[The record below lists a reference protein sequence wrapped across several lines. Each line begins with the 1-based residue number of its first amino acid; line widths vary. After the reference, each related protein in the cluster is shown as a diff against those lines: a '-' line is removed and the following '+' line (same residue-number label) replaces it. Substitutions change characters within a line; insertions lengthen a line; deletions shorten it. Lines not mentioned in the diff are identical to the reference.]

1 MKSQPVN
8 KVLFATDVPFWL
20 MADGAQQRI
29 MSLYRFFCNSGFETQ
44 AFFVGTSRHRVTR
57 QRRPDEVHLRPYT
70 SSDPPRSLAG
80 RLRWFANATMN
91 QAMEWLAT
99 ATRNQA
105 VQGPESMTL
114 EDFRWPWAAEKFREL
129 VDELQP
135 DLIVCEYVKLAY
147 LVDAIDDAV
156 RDRIICAVDTHDLL
170 FRRAQHFEAHGFPHW
185 LKIDREEEA
194 RALQKFD
201 LILAIQ
207 PHEAVEFRKLAPD
220 ATVLTVGHA
229 VELANSHPAPL
240 PDQDVGRLRVG
251 YIGSKNYSNWYAIR
265 EFLNEGWPIVMER
278 NRNECEL
285 VIAGGIC
292 EWIDQALTDSE
303 GAPRGAIPAD
313 RMQGVT
319 CLGRVQTIDE
329 FYSRIDVL
337 INPVQ
342 FGTGLKIKN
351 AEALSFA
358 RLLIT
363 TTAGFDGMPESTRMA
378 CLVVDSVPEI
388 GEAINSLIQDRPA
401 IRRLQNLALELSQTE
416 FSADNAYHELAEWL
430 ERCDPNAKTEKMP

>member
-1 MKSQPVN
+1 MKSQPIN

-29 MSLYRFFCNSGFETQ
+29 MSLYRFLRNSGCDSQ
-44 AFFVGTSRHRVTR
+44 VFFVGTTLTR
-57 QRRPDEVHLRPYT
+57 DAVANCPEEVRLRPYT

-91 QAMEWLAT
+91 QAMEWLTT
-99 ATRNQA
+99 AAGNQA

-114 EDFRWPWAAEKFREL
+114 EDFRWPWAAEKFREV

-135 DLIVCEYVKLAY
+135 DLIVCEYVKMAY
-147 LVDAIDDAV
+147 LLDALDQA
-156 RDRIICAVDTHDLL
+156 DRERIVCAVDTHDLL
-170 FRRAQHFEAHGFPHW
+170 YKRAEHFQEHGFPHW
-185 LKIDREEEA
+185 LKIDRDEEA
-194 RALQKFD
+194 SALQKFD

-207 PHEAVEFRKLAPD
+207 PHEAVEFKKLAPY

-240 PDQDVGRLRVG
+240 PEQDVGRLRVG

-265 EFLNEGWPIVMER
+265 EFLNEGWPVVMER
-278 NRNECEL
+278 NRDECEL

-292 EWIDQALTDSE
+292 EWIEQALTDAE
-303 GAPRGAIPAD
+303 GAPPGAIPAD
-313 RMQGVT
+313 RMQGVK
-319 CLGRVQTIDE
+319 CLGHVPTIDE
-329 FYSRIDVL
+329 FYSQIEVL
-337 INPVQ
+337 INPVR

-378 CLVVDSVPEI
+378 CMVVDSVPEI

-401 IRRLQNLALELSQTE
+401 IRRLQNLALELSRTE
-416 FSADNAYHELAEWL
+416 FSADYAYRELAEWL
-430 ERCDPNAKTEKMP
+430 ERYDPTAKSEKMP